1 VAVSEGVVM
10 QSIRL
15 LVGANLRRRRGELL
29 LVALSIAVATMSLAT
44 AIPILQGVSR
54 SIDVTFDK
62 LHASHLLMIFDT
74 RTCNAAST
82 TQWWRQ
88 RPGTIAVTQTMPTK
102 PIWGGF
108 WHSVKSGGDRHI
120 EQSLMLFERPL
131 DEVENDRLVFIQGN
145 ETRVPEHGTIWLTNT
160 MANGNHISVGDS
172 IQIPV
177 AQGIHEFKVAAIV
190 VDANYSSGLISPTR
204 AWVAPG
210 ELAMLFP
217 IEQLNQA
224 AIGVRFT
231 RPEQIRADWNDFVTS
246 RGGTYDG
253 YTLDYEVFSTCYLIV
268 FRLLGVIL
276 ILVAGVALILVLG
289 FLFATIQSA
298 VLSDTR
304 SIGVLQS
311 VGMTLAS
318 IELMY
323 VLQFALVSLFA
334 VPLGLVGSYFALKLV
349 LSFMLQSLGTAGAE
363 VELWTPLFL
372 TGLGVEVII
381 VSTAYF
387 AARRCRQA
395 TPAEAIRYGVR
406 VRARRSWVAERIWNL
421 PRLPLVVGLALRSV
435 LARKQKAIVPLLA
448 IAFAV
453 TMATFS
459 INTVR
464 SINRIGENMALWG
477 FDNADVNLVRGG
489 QSRSQRGQSLTN
501 DEFLERI
508 GHDRRIA
515 GIVPRQQIE
524 AQIPAQ
530 ANVPSRMIQGM
541 VYSGDMELLGVVN
554 VKGRNPRTDAEVAI
568 AVGTARETG
577 KSVGD
582 QFELNVEGHTLR
594 FTVVGVYQS
603 IQNLGQGFRMQAS
616 AVWRADPLFEPTFYG
631 VHLRD
636 ASQADEF
643 MRDVERQFGEAATAQ
658 RFTLSELSLVTDNM
672 SLALTVVSGLFL
684 LMSLVFVVE
693 SVYMSVQEERASF
706 SILKTLGMTPL
717 QLRFIGVS
725 KLSLVAGAALVLAIP
740 LGIFLT
746 PVVFNRLLPSFGVT
760 AFPME
765 VAIAPMLVLVGVVVA
780 LTAAAAWLPAGTA
793 TRANP
798 RQLNLE

>member
-1 VAVSEGVVM
+1 
-10 QSIRL
+10 
-15 LVGANLRRRRGELL
+15 
-29 LVALSIAVATMSLAT
+29 
-44 AIPILQGVSR
+44 
-54 SIDVTFDK
+54 
-62 LHASHLLMIFDT
+62 
-74 RTCNAAST
+74 
-82 TQWWRQ
+82 
-88 RPGTIAVTQTMPTK
+88 MPTK

-108 WHSVKSGGDRHI
+108 WHSDNSGQDRHI

-131 DEVENDRLVFIQGN
+131 DELENDRLVFLQGN
-145 ETRVPEHGTIWLTNT
+145 ETRVPEHGTVWLTNT
-160 MANGNHISVGDS
+160 MAGGNHISVGDS

-177 AQGIHEFKVAAIV
+177 TQGIHEFKVAAIV

-246 RGGTYDG
+246 RGGNYDG
-253 YTLDYEVFSTCYLIV
+253 YTLDYEVFSTCYLVV

-276 ILVAGVALILVLG
+276 MLVAGVALVLVLG
-289 FLFATIQSA
+289 FLFATIQGA

-304 SIGVLQS
+304 SIGVLQA
-311 VGMTLAS
+311 VGMTIAG

-323 VLQFALVSLFA
+323 VLQFALVALVA
-334 VPLGLVGSYFALKLV
+334 VPIGLAGSYFAVKLV
-349 LSFMLQSLGTAGAE
+349 LSYMLQSLGTAGAE
-363 VELWTPLFL
+363 VDLWTPLIL
-372 TGLGVEVII
+372 TGLAVEMIV

-387 AARRCRQA
+387 AARRCRQT

-421 PRLPLVVGLALRSV
+421 PRLPLVAGLALRSV
-435 LARKQKAIVPLLA
+435 LARKQKAVVPLLA
-448 IAFAV
+448 IAFAA

-459 INTVR
+459 INTVQ
-464 SINRIGENMALWG
+464 SINRIGQNLALWG
-477 FDNADVNLVRGG
+477 WDNADVNIVRGG
-489 QSRSQRGQSLTN
+489 RRQSISH

-515 GIVPRQQIE
+515 GIVPRTQLE
-524 AQIPAQ
+524 AQIPGRD
-530 ANVPSRMIQGM
+530 NVPSRMIQGA

-554 VKGRNPRTDAEVAI
+554 VKGRNPLTDSEIAI

-582 QFELNVEGHTLR
+582 QFELNVEGHSLR

-603 IQNLGQGFRMQAS
+603 LQNLGQGFRLQAA
-616 AVWRADPLFEPTFYG
+616 AVWRADPLFEPTVYG
-631 VHLRD
+631 VHLKD

-643 MRDVERQFGEAATAQ
+643 MRDVECQFGEAATA
-658 RFTLSELSLVTDNM
+658 RRVTISELSVVTDNM
-672 SLALTVVSGLFL
+672 SLALSVVSGLFL

-693 SVYMSVQEERASF
+693 SAYMSVQEERASF

-717 QLRFIGVS
+717 QLRFVGVL
-725 KLSLVAGAALVLAIP
+725 KLSLIACAALVLAIP
-740 LGIFLT
+740 LGTFLT

-765 VAIAPMLVLVGVVVA
+765 VAIAPMLVLVGVVVVLA
-780 LTAAAAWLPAGTA
+780 AAAAWLPAGMA

>member
-1 VAVSEGVVM
+1 M

-15 LVGANLRRRRGELL
+15 LVGANLRRRRGEIL
-29 LVALSIAVATMSLAT
+29 LVALSIAAGTMSLAT
-44 AIPILQGVSR
+44 AIPILLGVSR

-62 LHASHLLMIFDT
+62 LHASQLLMVFDT
-74 RTCNAAST
+74 RTCNAAAT
-82 TQWWRQ
+82 TKWWRN
-88 RPGTIAVTQTMPTK
+88 RPGTIAVTETMPTK

-108 WHSVKSGGDRHI
+108 WHNDRHI
-120 EQSLMLFERPL
+120 DQSLILFERPL
-131 DEVENDRLVFIQGN
+131 DESENDRLVFVGGN
-145 ETRVPEHGTIWLTNT
+145 ETHVPERGTVWLTNT
-160 MANGNHISVGDS
+160 MAGGNHISVGDS

-177 AQGIHEFKVAAIV
+177 MQGIHEFKVAAIV

-217 IEQLNQA
+217 MEQLNQA
-224 AIGVRFT
+224 AIGIRFKH
-231 RPEQIRADWNDFVTS
+231 PEQIRFDWNDFVIS

-253 YTLDYEVFSTCYLIV
+253 YTLDYEVFSTCYLVV

-276 ILVAGVALILVLG
+276 MLVAGVALVLVLG
-289 FLFATIQSA
+289 FIFATIQSA

-311 VGMTLAS
+311 IGMTIAS

-323 VLQFALVSLFA
+323 VVQFALVALVA
-334 VPLGLVGSYFALKLV
+334 VPLGLLGSYLALKLV

-363 VELWTPLFL
+363 VELWTPLIL
-372 TGLGVEVII
+372 TGIGVEIII

-406 VRARRSWVAERIWNL
+406 VRAQRSWLAERIWNL
-421 PRLPLVVGLALRSV
+421 PRLPLVAGLALRSV
-435 LARKQKAIVPLLA
+435 LARKRKAVVPLLA

-459 INTVR
+459 INTVQ
-464 SINRIGENMALWG
+464 SINRIGENLALWG
-477 FDNADVNLVRGG
+477 WDNADVDIVRGG
-489 QSRSQRGQSLTN
+489 RRQSVTHE
-501 DEFLERI
+501 DFLEWM
-508 GHDRRIA
+508 GHDPRIA
-515 GIVPRQQIE
+515 GIVPRTQLE
-524 AQIPAQ
+524 AQIPARD
-530 ANVPSRMIQGM
+530 NVPSRMIQGSA
-541 VYSGDMELLGVVN
+541 YSGDMELLGVVN
-554 VKGRNPRTDAEVAI
+554 VQGRNPRTDSEIAL

-582 QFELNVEGHTLR
+582 EFELNVEGHTLR

-603 IQNLGQGFRMQAS
+603 IQNLGQGYRVQAS
-616 AVWRADPLFEPTFYG
+616 AVWRADPLFESTVYG
-631 VHLRD
+631 VHLQH

-643 MRDVERQFGEAATAQ
+643 IRDVERHFGEAARA
-658 RFTLSELSLVTDNM
+658 RRIKISELSLVTDNM
-672 SLALTVVSGLFL
+672 SLALSVVSGLFL

-693 SVYMSVQEERASF
+693 SAYMSVQEERSSF

-717 QLRFIGVS
+717 QMRLVSVS
-725 KLSLVAGAALVLAIP
+725 KLSLIACAALVLAIP
-740 LGIFLT
+740 LGTFLT

-760 AFPME
+760 VFPME
-765 VAIAPMLVLVGVVVA
+765 VAIAPMLMLVCVVMA
-780 LTAAAAWLPAGTA
+780 LVAAAAWFPAGMA
-793 TRANP
+793 TRVSP
-798 RQLNLE
+798 RQFNLE

>member
-1 VAVSEGVVM
+1 
-10 QSIRL
+10 
-15 LVGANLRRRRGELL
+15 
-29 LVALSIAVATMSLAT
+29 
-44 AIPILQGVSR
+44 
-54 SIDVTFDK
+54 
-62 LHASHLLMIFDT
+62 
-74 RTCNAAST
+74 
-82 TQWWRQ
+82 
-88 RPGTIAVTQTMPTK
+88 
-102 PIWGGF
+102 
-108 WHSVKSGGDRHI
+108 
-120 EQSLMLFERPL
+120 
-131 DEVENDRLVFIQGN
+131 
-145 ETRVPEHGTIWLTNT
+145 
-160 MANGNHISVGDS
+160 
-172 IQIPV
+172 
-177 AQGIHEFKVAAIV
+177 
-190 VDANYSSGLISPTR
+190 
-204 AWVAPG
+204 
-210 ELAMLFP
+210 
-217 IEQLNQA
+217 
-224 AIGVRFT
+224 
-231 RPEQIRADWNDFVTS
+231 
-246 RGGTYDG
+246 
-253 YTLDYEVFSTCYLIV
+253 
-268 FRLLGVIL
+268 
-276 ILVAGVALILVLG
+276 
-289 FLFATIQSA
+289 
-298 VLSDTR
+298 
-304 SIGVLQS
+304 
-311 VGMTLAS
+311 
-318 IELMY
+318 
-323 VLQFALVSLFA
+323 
-334 VPLGLVGSYFALKLV
+334 
-349 LSFMLQSLGTAGAE
+349 
-363 VELWTPLFL
+363 
-372 TGLGVEVII
+372 
-381 VSTAYF
+381 
-387 AARRCRQA
+387 
-395 TPAEAIRYGVR
+395 
-406 VRARRSWVAERIWNL
+406 
-421 PRLPLVVGLALRSV
+421 
-435 LARKQKAIVPLLA
+435 
-448 IAFAV
+448 
-453 TMATFS
+453 
-459 INTVR
+459 
-464 SINRIGENMALWG
+464 
-477 FDNADVNLVRGG
+477 
-489 QSRSQRGQSLTN
+489 
-501 DEFLERI
+501 
-508 GHDRRIA
+508 
-515 GIVPRQQIE
+515 
-524 AQIPAQ
+524 
-530 ANVPSRMIQGM
+530 
-541 VYSGDMELLGVVN
+541 MELLGVVN